1 MAELFNFVTGNP
13 WGAFLGGAIC
23 VIGIIGLLAVVLNQ
37 RIEAERKQQKAA
49 RKQQEA
55 ERLEA
60 EHQKQEA
67 ERLEAERQKQEVERL
82 EAERKKQEAER
93 LEAERK
99 KQEAERLE
107 AERKKQEAERLEAER
122 KKQEAEP
129 LEAERKKQE
138 AERLEAERQKQEAER
153 LEAERKKQV
162 AERKQQV
169 AERKAKAELTPQ
181 EINKYWNFAKTE
193 YGKFK
198 AHNGDD
204 DADRA
209 VRREIAMRILKLT
222 NSYFTKTEL
231 DKQYQLMHGTYVF
244 PLHKSAE
251 ERFSSWKV
259 LKTAYDELCGSA
271 I

>member
-1 MAELFNFVTGNP
+1 MAKFFNTFSTHLHGT
-13 WGAFLGGAIC
+13 FLGGAVR
-23 VIGIIGLLAVVLNQ
+23 VIGVICLLAVFGHKYLEAKRKKQ
-37 RIEAERKQQKAA
+37 EAEQLEAERKKQEAEQLEAERKKQEAEQLEAERKQQ
-49 RKQQEA
+49 EA
-55 ERLEA
+55 EQLEA
-60 EHQKQEA
+60 ECKKQEA
-67 ERLEAERQKQEVERL
+67 EQL

-122 KKQEAEP
+122 KKQEAE
-129 LEAERKKQE
+129 
-138 AERLEAERQKQEAER
+138 RLEAECKKQE
-153 LEAERKKQV
+153 
-162 AERKQQV
+162 

-204 DADRA
+204 DADRV
-209 VRREIAMRILKLT
+209 VRRESAMRILKLT
-222 NSYFTKTEL
+222 NSRFTKTEL
-231 DKQYQLMHGTYVF
+231 DKQYQLMRSTYVF
-244 PLHKSAE
+244 PLQKSAE

>member
-1 MAELFNFVTGNP
+1 M
-13 WGAFLGGAIC
+13 
-23 VIGIIGLLAVVLNQ
+23 AVVLNQ

-67 ERLEAERQKQEVERL
+67 ERLEAERQKQEAERL

-122 KKQEAEP
+122 Q
-129 LEAERKKQE
+129 
-138 AERLEAERQKQEAER
+138 
-153 LEAERKKQV
+153 KQV

-244 PLHKSAE
+244 PLNKSAE

-259 LKTAYDELCGSA
+259 LKTAYDELCSSA

>member
-1 MAELFNFVTGNP
+1 MS
-13 WGAFLGGAIC
+13 
-23 VIGIIGLLAVVLNQ
+23 GIICLLSAVLNQ
-37 RIEAERKQQKAA
+37 HIVSQRKQQEAA

-55 ERLEA
+55 
-60 EHQKQEA
+60 
-67 ERLEAERQKQEVERL
+67 ERL

-122 KKQEAEP
+122 KKQEAERLEAERKKQEAERKQQVAER

-138 AERLEAERQKQEAER
+138 AERLEAERKKQEAER
-153 LEAERKKQV
+153 KQQV

-244 PLHKSAE
+244 PLNKSAE

>member
-67 ERLEAERQKQEVERL
+67 ERLEAERQKQE
-82 EAERKKQEAER
+82 AER

-122 KKQEAEP
+122 QKQEAER

-138 AERLEAERQKQEAER
+138 AERLEAERKKQEAERQKQEAER
-153 LEAERKKQV
+153 LEAERKQQV

-169 AERKAKAELTPQ
+169 AERKAKAELAPQ

>member
-67 ERLEAERQKQEVERL
+67 ERLEAERQKQE
-82 EAERKKQEAER
+82 AER

-122 KKQEAEP
+122 
-129 LEAERKKQE
+129 
-138 AERLEAERQKQEAER
+138 QKQEAER
-153 LEAERKKQV
+153 LEAERKKQE
-162 AERKQQV
+162 AERKQQI

-181 EINKYWNFAKTE
+181 EINKYWNFAKSE
-193 YGKFK
+193 YSKFK
-198 AHNGDD
+198 THNGDD

-231 DKQYQLMHGTYVF
+231 NKQYQLMNRTYVF
-244 PLHKSAE
+244 PLQKSDE

-259 LKTAYDELCGSA
+259 LKTAYDELCSSA

>member
-1 MAELFNFVTGNP
+1 MAELFNFVTSHP
-13 WGAFLGGAIC
+13 WSAFLGGAIC
-23 VIGIIGLLAVVLNQ
+23 VIGLICLLAAVLNQ
-37 RIEAERKQQKAA
+37 RIETQRKQQEAERKK
-49 RKQQEA
+49 QEA

-60 EHQKQEA
+60 ERKKQEA
-67 ERLEAERQKQEVERL
+67 ERLEAERQ
-82 EAERKKQEAER
+82 KQEAER

-122 KKQEAEP
+122 Q
-129 LEAERKKQE
+129 
-138 AERLEAERQKQEAER
+138 
-153 LEAERKKQV
+153 KQV

-231 DKQYQLMHGTYVF
+231 NKQYQLMNRTYVF
-244 PLHKSAE
+244 PLNKSAE

>member
-67 ERLEAERQKQEVERL
+67 ERLEAERQKQE
-82 EAERKKQEAER
+82 
-93 LEAERK
+93 
-99 KQEAERLE
+99 
-107 AERKKQEAERLEAER
+107 
-122 KKQEAEP
+122 
-129 LEAERKKQE
+129 

-153 LEAERKKQV
+153 LEAERKKQE

-181 EINKYWNFAKTE
+181 EINKYWNFAKSE

-244 PLHKSAE
+244 PLNKSAE

>member
-1 MAELFNFVTGNP
+1 MVGLFNFVINNP
-13 WGAFLGGAIC
+13 WSAFLGGAVC
-23 VIGIIGLLAVVLNQ
+23 VSGIICLLSAVLNQ
-37 RIEAERKQQKAA
+37 HIVSQ

-55 ERLEA
+55 AR
-60 EHQKQEA
+60 KQ
-67 ERLEAERQKQEVERL
+67 
-82 EAERKKQEAER
+82 QEAER

-122 KKQEAEP
+122 QKQEAERLESERQKQEAER

-153 LEAERKKQV
+153 LEAERKKQETEHLEAERKKQEAERLETERKKQE

>member
-67 ERLEAERQKQEVERL
+67 ERLEAERQKQE
-82 EAERKKQEAER
+82 AER

-122 KKQEAEP
+122 
-129 LEAERKKQE
+129 
-138 AERLEAERQKQEAER
+138 QKQEAER
-153 LEAERKKQV
+153 LEAERKKQE
-162 AERKQQV
+162 AERKQQI

-181 EINKYWNFAKTE
+181 EINKYWNFAKSE
-193 YGKFK
+193 YSKFK
-198 AHNGDD
+198 THNGDDD

-231 DKQYQLMHGTYVF
+231 NKQYQLMQGTYVF
-244 PLHKSAE
+244 PLNKSAE

>member
-1 MAELFNFVTGNP
+1 MAGFFNNVINHP
-13 WGAFLGGAIC
+13 WSAFLGGAVC
-23 VIGIIGLLAVVLNQ
+23 VSGIICLLSAVLNQ
-37 RIEAERKQQKAA
+37 HIVSQ

-55 ERLEA
+55 A
-60 EHQKQEA
+60 HKQ
-67 ERLEAERQKQEVERL
+67 
-82 EAERKKQEAER
+82 QEAER

-122 KKQEAEP
+122 Q
-129 LEAERKKQE
+129 
-138 AERLEAERQKQEAER
+138 
-153 LEAERKKQV
+153 KQV

-244 PLHKSAE
+244 PLNKSAE

>member
-67 ERLEAERQKQEVERL
+67 ERLEAERQKQE
-82 EAERKKQEAER
+82 AER

-122 KKQEAEP
+122 
-129 LEAERKKQE
+129 
-138 AERLEAERQKQEAER
+138 QKQEAER
-153 LEAERKKQV
+153 
-162 AERKQQV
+162 KQQI

-181 EINKYWNFAKTE
+181 EINKYWNFAKSE
-193 YGKFK
+193 YSKFK
-198 AHNGDD
+198 THNGDDDD

-231 DKQYQLMHGTYVF
+231 NKQYQLMNRTYVF
-244 PLHKSAE
+244 PLNKSAE

>member
-1 MAELFNFVTGNP
+1 MAGFFNNVINHP
-13 WGAFLGGAIC
+13 WSAFLGGAVC
-23 VIGIIGLLAVVLNQ
+23 VSGIICLLSAVLNQ
-37 RIEAERKQQKAA
+37 HIVSQRKQQEAA
-49 RKQQEA
+49 HKQQEA

-60 EHQKQEA
+60 ERKKQEA
-67 ERLEAERQKQEVERL
+67 ERKQQV
-82 EAERKKQEAER
+82 AER

-122 KKQEAEP
+122 Q
-129 LEAERKKQE
+129 
-138 AERLEAERQKQEAER
+138 
-153 LEAERKKQV
+153 KQV

-244 PLHKSAE
+244 PLNKSAE

>member
-67 ERLEAERQKQEVERL
+67 ERLEAERQKQEAERL
-82 EAERKKQEAER
+82 EAERKKQEAERLESERQKQEAER

-99 KQEAERLE
+99 KQEAER
-107 AERKKQEAERLEAER
+107 KQ
-122 KKQEAEP
+122 
-129 LEAERKKQE
+129 
-138 AERLEAERQKQEAER
+138 
-153 LEAERKKQV
+153 QV

-181 EINKYWNFAKTE
+181 EINKYWNFAKIE

-204 DADRA
+204 DADRV
-209 VRREIAMRILKLT
+209 VRRESAMRILKLT
-222 NSYFTKTEL
+222 NSRFTKTEL
-231 DKQYQLMHGTYVF
+231 DKQYQLMRSTYVF
-244 PLHKSAE
+244 PLEKSAE

-259 LKTAYDELCGSA
+259 LKTAHDELCGSA

>member
-107 AERKKQEAERLEAER
+107 AERQKQEAERLEAER
-122 KKQEAEP
+122 KKQETEH

-138 AERLEAERQKQEAER
+138 AERLET
-153 LEAERKKQV
+153 ERKKQE

>member
-1 MAELFNFVTGNP
+1 MS
-13 WGAFLGGAIC
+13 
-23 VIGIIGLLAVVLNQ
+23 GIICLLSAVLNQ
-37 RIEAERKQQKAA
+37 HIVSQRKQQEAA

-60 EHQKQEA
+60 ERKKQEAERLEAERKKQEA
-67 ERLEAERQKQEVERL
+67 ERLEAERQ
-82 EAERKKQEAER
+82 KQEAER

-122 KKQEAEP
+122 KKQKAEP

-138 AERLEAERQKQEAER
+138 AERLEAERKKQEAER
-153 LEAERKKQV
+153 KQQV

>member
-67 ERLEAERQKQEVERL
+67 ERLEAERQKQE
-82 EAERKKQEAER
+82 AER

-107 AERKKQEAERLEAER
+107 AERKKQEAER
-122 KKQEAEP
+122 
-129 LEAERKKQE
+129 
-138 AERLEAERQKQEAER
+138 
-153 LEAERKKQV
+153 
-162 AERKQQV
+162 
-169 AERKAKAELTPQ
+169 KAKAELTPQ
-181 EINKYWNFAKTE
+181 EINKYWNFAKSE
-193 YGKFK
+193 YSKFK
-198 AHNGDD
+198 THNGDDD

-231 DKQYQLMHGTYVF
+231 NKQYQLMNRTYVF
-244 PLHKSAE
+244 PLQKSGE

-259 LKTAYDELCGSA
+259 LKTAYDELCSSA

>member
-1 MAELFNFVTGNP
+1 MAGFFNNVINYP
-13 WGAFLGGAIC
+13 WSAFLGGAVC
-23 VIGIIGLLAVVLNQ
+23 VSGIICLLSAVLNQ
-37 RIEAERKQQKAA
+37 HIVSQRKQQEAA

-55 ERLEA
+55 
-60 EHQKQEA
+60 
-67 ERLEAERQKQEVERL
+67 ERL

-122 KKQEAEP
+122 KKQEAER

-138 AERLEAERQKQEAER
+138 AERKQ
-153 LEAERKKQV
+153 QV

-244 PLHKSAE
+244 PLNKSAE